1 MIEWKKVANNY
12 KEQYLNDLKDLIS
25 IDSSRN
31 LDEATKDFP
40 LGKGPAEALNK
51 FLSFGKRD
59 GFKVKN
65 IDNIVGY
72 IEYGTGDKTFAIL
85 SHVDE
90 MPGGEGWDTNPFEL
104 IEKDGTLFGRGVS
117 DDKGPGLAAYYG
129 LKMLKEN
136 QFNPNIKI
144 RLIFGTDEECD
155 WQGMSRYFET
165 EPMPDFGFSP
175 DAEFPVINGEKGN
188 VTFETKIN
196 FNRNNSDNQIV
207 SFHSGLREN
216 MVPRE
221 AVAELRISDLSLFEE
236 KFTDFIQNN
245 PVEGNLEKQDHSVK
259 VSLLG
264 KAAHAMEP
272 NNGVNAGTYL
282 ASFLNQFEW
291 LASDNDFLQLI
302 TKYLHLDSRGNSLNI
317 NYEDDIMGEL
327 TINTGLID
335 YDEDNGGFINNNLRY
350 PKGISPEF
358 IEEQITKYFASYNA
372 NVQEISGMIPHF
384 VDPNDPIV
392 KTLIEVYQKQTD
404 LKDAKPE
411 VVGGGTYGRLMERG
425 VAFGA
430 LFPWSDDTMHQAN
443 EHQTID
449 DLVLAMS
456 IYAQGIYELS
466 K

>member
-144 RLIFGTDEECD
+144 RLILGTDEECD
-155 WQGMSRYFET
+155 WQGMNRYFET